1 MKIERKYARGMV
13 RKQNRSSFIM
23 FRRKAK
29 ECKTNTII
37 HVLGIFYAEVETHV
51 IEKKERKI
59 IVCGQLRPSDV
70 AVKLQKKM
78 KRRVEILEIE
88 DLTGGHG
95 REGEEG
101 HDHEPM
107 YQSQH
112 EYPLQPDHMATPL
125 LC

>member
-1 MKIERKYARGMV
+1 MSQKRLCCAVMRINLDCNACCRKVRRILINMK
-13 RKQNRSSFIM
+13 
-23 FRRKAK
+23 
-29 ECKTNTII
+29 
-37 HVLGIFYAEVETHV
+37 EVETHV

-59 IVCGQLRPSDV
+59 IVCGQFRPSDV

-95 REGEEG
+95 GEGEEG
-101 HDHEPM
+101 HDHVPM

-112 EYPLQPDHMATPL
+112 EYPLQPDHMTTPL